1 MLAMIGAVS
10 LPDCK
15 LGGEVHSAPLLHLV
29 GQTASRLRGRR
40 SYAAKE
46 DRGCA
51 GGGAPLRLRV
61 QANDHTEL
69 HMQATR
75 SGSEEDDSP
84 QRAAHAPDRRGWSQ
98 EDVATLKKGMQVH
111 GHHWSKI
118 QVGLLLSSCTAR
130 CMATSGGGRAAG
142 QELSSRPT

>member
-1 MLAMIGAVS
+1 M
-10 LPDCK
+10 
-15 LGGEVHSAPLLHLV
+15 
-29 GQTASRLRGRR
+29 
-40 SYAAKE
+40 
-46 DRGCA
+46 
-51 GGGAPLRLRV
+51 

-118 QVGLLLSSCTAR
+118 QVGLLLSSCAAR
-130 CMATSGGGRAAG
+130 CMATSRGGRAAG
-142 QELSSRPT
+142 PAAGATQVSQLQGKARKELRQVVGWA